1 MSAADEN
8 LDMAEGL
15 ASIGEAARRSGVP
28 KDTLRIWERR
38 YGFPSPLRDAAGD
51 RAYPSD
57 QVEKLRLI
65 RILIDQG
72 RRPSKLVTRS
82 LAALQAEFQ
91 VGAPERSAPEAWVI
105 EALDLLRAHDV
116 EGLRARLV
124 ATLHERGLRPF
135 VIDNVAAL
143 SAAVGEA
150 WVAGELAVFEEH
162 LYTELIARVLR
173 GALAGVGRGGDSRPR
188 ILLTTLP
195 GEPHALGL
203 LMAECLMTLSGGACL
218 SLGVETP
225 IEDVVLAAKA
235 HRVDVVAL
243 SFSAMYGGPA
253 ARRDLKTL
261 REALPPEV
269 GIWAGG
275 ACPGLRGP
283 QTPGLLILSGLDA
296 IDAAV
301 SNWAGPA

>member
-8 LDMAEGL
+8 LDVSEGL

-38 YGFPSPLRDAAGD
+38 YGFPAPLRDAAGD

-91 VGAPERSAPEAWVI
+91 VGAAERSAPEAWVI

-150 WVAGELAVFEEH
+150 WIAGELAVFEEH
-162 LYTELIARVLR
+162 LFTELIARVLR
-173 GALAGVGRGGDSRPR
+173 GALAGVGRGGDARPR

-203 LMAECLMTLSGGACL
+203 LMAECLMTLSGGACF

-225 IEDVVLAAKA
+225 PHDVAQASAA
-235 HRVDVVAL
+235 HRIDVVAL
-243 SFSAMYGGPA
+243 SFSAMYGPAA

-261 REALPPEV
+261 RDVLPPEV
-269 GIWAGG
+269 EIWAGG
-275 ACPGLRGP
+275 ACPGLRGQP
-283 QTPGLLILSGLDA
+283 IAGVRTVPNLEA
-296 IDAAV
+296 IEALV
-301 SNWAGPA
+301 AGWGR

>member
-8 LDMAEGL
+8 LDVSEGL

-38 YGFPSPLRDAAGD
+38 YGFPAPLRDAAGD

-91 VGAPERSAPEAWVI
+91 IGAAERSAPEAWVI

-150 WVAGELAVFEEH
+150 WIAGELAVFEEH
-162 LYTELIARVLR
+162 LFTELIARVLR
-173 GALAGVGRGGDSRPR
+173 GALAGVGRGGDARPR

-195 GEPHALGL
+195 GGVPDDAFRRRL
-203 LMAECLMTLSGGACL
+203 LQ
-218 SLGVETP
+218 
-225 IEDVVLAAKA
+225 
-235 HRVDVVAL
+235 
-243 SFSAMYGGPA
+243 
-253 ARRDLKTL
+253 
-261 REALPPEV
+261 
-269 GIWAGG
+269 
-275 ACPGLRGP
+275 PGCR
-283 QTPGLLILSGLDA
+283 
-296 IDAAV
+296 DAA
-301 SNWAGPA
+301 P

>member
-8 LDMAEGL
+8 MDLAEGL

-91 VGAPERSAPEAWVI
+91 VGAPERGAPEAWVI

-225 IEDVVLAAKA
+225 IADVVLAAKA

-253 ARRDLKTL
+253 ARRDLKAL
-261 REALPPEV
+261 REALPPEI

-283 QTPGLLILSGLDA
+283 QTSGLLILSGLDA